1 MSASSS
7 SDLSR
12 AERALWSCLVI
23 GLSWVAACTP
33 STGVDQEGLNEFAR
47 LCAGGDLDEA
57 AELAEQLRSRA
68 AADQDK
74 RGPLDSLG
82 LRVLGQG
89 GLRRA
94 GRLAKGLGLAE
105 PSPRGR
111 SEAVDDRLEARL
123 RWTLGVAR
131 AQEGAVETAE
141 EDFQAVRG
149 SGDGELRQHGMYGL
163 GWLDLDLAEELF
175 ETVPEVKGATQNA
188 MSPGYQPPAPGG
200 GEEGADPLPLARK
213 AYESALEHYLER
225 LRADWRDADTRA
237 NVEWIQRR
245 LREIERIEEERTQD
259 EGTDRS
265 QEDPQ
270 EQDQQEEE
278 EQSESSGDQGSPSDE
293 EQEEEPQEESSEES
307 DEEQEGEQQDSET
320 ENEEEPGEQDEEAEG
335 EQDAEQQ
342 ELHLTDEQMKRLLE
356 TLMQHNKE
364 GEELREVM
372 QSQGRQSTDRDW

>member
-1 MSASSS
+1 MSANDS
-7 SDLSR
+7 SDRSR
-12 AERALWSCLVI
+12 ARRALGSCFVI
-23 GLSWVAACTP
+23 GLCWLGACAP
-33 STGVDQEGLNEFAR
+33 GAGVEREVLDEFAR

-57 AELAEQLRSRA
+57 AELAEQMREREA
-68 AADQDK
+68 AAREV
-74 RGPLDSLG
+74 RGPLASLG
-82 LRVLGQG
+82 QRVLGDG

-94 GRLAKGLGLAE
+94 GRLAAGLGLAT
-105 PSPRGR
+105 PAPRGR
-111 SEAVDDRLEARL
+111 SEAVDDRLDARL

-131 AQEGAVETAE
+131 AREGAVETAE

-149 SGDGELRQHGMYGL
+149 SGDRELRQHGMYGL
-163 GWLDLDLAEELF
+163 GWLDLDLAEQLF

-245 LREIERIEEERTQD
+245 LREIEKIEQERTQD

-265 QEDPQ
+265 QDDPQ

-278 EQSESSGDQGSPSDE
+278 EQSESSGDQGAPSDE
-293 EQEEEPQEESSEES
+293 EQDEEPQEESSEES
-307 DEEQEGEQQDSET
+307 DEEQEGEQQDSES

-372 QSQGRQSTDRDW
+372 QSQGRQATDRDW